1 MKLTG
6 WMLLAILP
14 ASAAF
19 AQQPAADEAARKALA
34 AGEHAKVIAAY
45 EPDLKAGATLSDMAQ
60 YRLAIAYNRLGDAPR
75 ASAAL
80 RAALAANPQGTFATS
95 PARLQQLQASIT
107 EACAKAEPPGCAA
120 QADSARSSAA
130 APAAPSGAAK
140 AATEPAAAT
149 DGDAAATPRAGDQ
162 LPGAGQGPR
171 GQIAP
176 EMSASQGAASG
187 EATLKTP
194 PLNAPAAKVTSA
206 AAFGFEQQDVAA
218 YLVIPLAVLALAGLI
233 AFAVTRRRQAPQWQP
248 LVDLRD
254 RTEAVIRS
262 LEQSPVGPQT
272 AVYQALQQ
280 LLPLLEREVGR
291 SHWRAGAPAARLV
304 PADRE
309 LVEAAARLS
318 REPLDALKA
327 TPEAVR
333 ALFQRPV
340 L

>member
-45 EPDLKAGATLSDMAQ
+45 EPELKAGATLSDMAQ
-60 YRLAIAYNRLGDAPR
+60 YRLAIAYNRMGDAPR

-80 RAALAANPQGTFATS
+80 RAALAANPQGSFATN
-95 PARLQQLQASIT
+95 PARLQQLQASIA

-120 QADSARSSAA
+120 QADSAQSSAA

-149 DGDAAATPRAGDQ
+149 DGDSAATPRAGEP
-162 LPGAGQGPR
+162 LPGAGQGPT

-187 EATLKTP
+187 EAALKTS
-194 PLNAPAAKVTSA
+194 LNAAAAKA
-206 AAFGFEQQDVAA
+206 ADAWAFEFEGQDVAA

-233 AFAVTRRRQAPQWQP
+233 AFAVTRRRRAPQWQP

-291 SHWRAGAPAARLV
+291 SQWRAGAPAARLV